1 MPSVAVA
8 SGVGICEVPKAS
20 LARRPIGG
28 GADCSREAKR
38 DIGIRGGGSAF
49 AGAEAGGGRSK
60 RDVSQQ

>member
-8 SGVGICEVPKAS
+8 SGGGICELPKTS

-28 GADCSREAKR
+28 GADCSCEAKR
-38 DIGIRGGGSAF
+38 DVGIGGASAV